1 MIKQVTKDVTDKP
14 ICASSVERLP
24 APSTRIVHTYLQ
36 AREGRRGI
44 YREREDIIHQS
55 MSSTKRQLITVT
67 EGSMEPFTSV
77 SRSASVTHIMS
88 MDASDSSSWS
98 SSKIESEGTAS
109 IATNGLRLSIL
120 GFAASTLCQCLDP
133 QRNVVRIAYISDGP
147 NRIDKREADI

>member
-1 MIKQVTKDVTDKP
+1 MCLQCRKASRAVDTHRSHVST
-14 ICASSVERLP
+14 CARREKRDISRESVH
-24 APSTRIVHTYLQ
+24 HTSKHVVNQ
-36 AREGRRGI
+36 ASVDHRRC
-44 YREREDIIHQS
+44 
-55 MSSTKRQLITVT
+55 T

-120 GFAASTLCQCLDP
+120 GFAASTLCQRLDP